1 MTSRSIAVRGVWPR
15 RADVECSGRTAG
27 IRSSG
32 RRGVDGS
39 GSGRTAGLCSNV
51 RLTAMTAGENAP
63 TAENESRKAIEISS
77 HGVRWHDRL
86 SRANR
91 KDIVKAQCRALPR
104 AVPWSV
110 GSTSLASSK
119 RASKIDRPA
128 TDSESRSRRYI
139 CACAARR
146 SHDASRRCGCAAGKS
161 LPSSVRRGEAAA
173 EHKQHGGGQQP
184 SWRPRRPHARRDAQ
198 SDCDAQ
204 YNIN

>member
-1 MTSRSIAVRGVWPR
+1 MSHDARTPDPHPSTSVPR
-15 RADVECSGRTAG
+15 FPAPVATLHVTTCLCLHDFKVDRRPRCVAAPS
-27 IRSSG
+27 
-32 RRGVDGS
+32 RRGVQWPHRRDPQQWAP
-39 GSGRTAGLCSNV
+39 RRRRERKRPTAGLCSNV

-146 SHDASRRCGCAAGKS
+146 TT
-161 LPSSVRRGEAAA
+161 LRGDAAA
-173 EHKQHGGGQQP
+173 RLANP
-184 SWRPRRPHARRDAQ
+184 CRRA
-198 SDCDAQ
+198 
-204 YNIN
+204 